1 MKSAPRK
8 SAKHSFY
15 SSPPPFFCPNQ
26 NTIRLVYNEAFHM
39 KLFFSVSAGVQLGW
53 GDARGVSR
61 LGARRLFK
69 QGPRRRSRDWRLAQS
84 TELYHSV
91 NKQHGASFE
100 LQSLTDAFHGWLHK
114 THMLQSSTKG
124 QTNDLNTLS
133 GPQLPAI
140 RETFGFPSAGRRF
153 VKVLHDA
160 WSS

>member
-1 MKSAPRK
+1 MRGDYSNRAQGVEVGIGGLPR
-8 SAKHSFY
+8 
-15 SSPPPFFCPNQ
+15 
-26 NTIRLVYNEAFHM
+26 
-39 KLFFSVSAGVQLGW
+39 
-53 GDARGVSR
+53 
-61 LGARRLFK
+61 
-69 QGPRRRSRDWRLAQS
+69 AQS
-84 TELYHSV
+84 YITALTS
-91 NKQHGASFE
+91 GASFE

-124 QTNDLNTLS
+124 QTDDLNTLS